1 MESRNP
7 PSTMSMR
14 LSSFSLTRLGQWLA
28 VLLPLTLT
36 HLRGLAEADL
46 DILAVLLLVQSAR
59 TRQWDWARE
68 PWVIATFCWWGWQ
81 VLCTVWVSPGHGALG
96 QSLAA
101 IRFPLAAAALGCW
114 LLRDDVWRRR
124 ALWIT
129 CGCGLY
135 IAFQIMVQAAFGRNL
150 FGVPR
155 FHDGTLT
162 GPYTHPRAAAPL
174 SRLILPMLM
183 LGCTLIEGWKSRW
196 SRTLGLCAAT
206 VLAVAVM
213 VLAGQRMPFALSLFG
228 IGICALLYRPMRP
241 AALVA
246 AAMMPLLIFAASAL
260 SPGSFSHLVVLA
272 RQQLTHFSQSPYGEI
287 YTHAVVMAQ
296 EHPLLGQGYDAYRH
310 HCDDP
315 ATFHGLSWLS
325 MATPEK
331 GWRDLCV
338 QHPHNH
344 YLQALVNAG
353 IPGLI
358 LFVLM
363 VACWLKALWP
373 GRQGSAIAIGLFAA
387 VFIQEWPIA
396 SSSDFMNLPLGG
408 WGFLMLGLGLAY
420 RNGFQDTAR
429 GPIS

>member
-7 PSTMSMR
+7 PSRISMR
-14 LSSFSLTRLGQWLA
+14 QSSLTLTRIGQWLA
-28 VLLPLTLT
+28 IILPLTLT
-36 HLRGLAEADL
+36 HLRGLAEADM
-46 DILAVLLLVQSAR
+46 DCLAVLLLVHSAR
-59 TRQWDWARE
+59 NRQWSWAKE
-68 PWVIATFCWWGWQ
+68 PWVVATFCWWIWQ
-81 VLCTVWVSPGHGALG
+81 VLCTLWVSPGHGALG

-101 IRFPLAAAALGCW
+101 IRFPVAAAALGCW
-114 LLRDDVWRRR
+114 VLRDKVWRQRT
-124 ALWIT
+124 LWVT

-135 IAFQIMVQAAFGRNL
+135 IALQMLLQATIGYNL
-150 FGVPR
+150 FGIPR

-183 LGCTLIEGWKSRW
+183 LGCTLIEGWKTRL

-206 VLAVAVM
+206 VLAVTIM

-246 AAMMPLLIFAASAL
+246 AAMMPLLVFAASVV

-296 EHPLLGQGYDAYRH
+296 AHPLLGQGYDAYRH
-310 HCDDP
+310 HCADP
-315 ATFHGLSWLS
+315 STFHGVPWLS
-325 MATPEK
+325 MEHPPG
-331 GWRDLCV
+331 GWTDLCV

-353 IPGLI
+353 VPGLI
-358 LFVLM
+358 LFILM

-373 GRQGSAIAIGLFAA
+373 GRQGSAVAIGLFAA
-387 VFIQEWPIA
+387 VVIQEWPIA
-396 SSSDFMNLPLGG
+396 SASDFLNLPLGG
-408 WGFLMLGLGLAY
+408 WGFLLLGLGLAF
-420 RNGFQDTAR
+420 RNGFQDR
-429 GPIS
+429 PQGPIS